1 MANVARVEAT
11 ITAQN
16 KLRPGLSSA
25 ARDLD
30 RFRNA
35 QTKAASAFARTAT
48 QFRGLERMERV
59 AGTLSR
65 GAAALG
71 GAFALNRAGQ
81 ALKEATVRFADV
93 DRAMTRTGITGDATA
108 EEVRKG
114 TEELRNLA
122 RQTATMFDPAQKGLD
137 AITASGR
144 EFGEAMK
151 MMPSVLRTA
160 QASGAGVEEIANSST
175 ALLDHMKISVEG
187 LQEAQDTL
195 AKGGKLGKFELKDM
209 ARYLPSMLP
218 AFKALGAEGQSGLR
232 SLVAM
237 LQVIRAGTG
246 TAEEAAA
253 SASNIF
259 QKMESE
265 ETTKKFKKFGI
276 DLTKEMAKAR
286 KEGRNLSEVFVDLSA
301 KALKGDLSKL
311 PQLFTDMEFAR
322 GMRAL
327 IAGRDKYK
335 EYVGELGKS
344 SGTIATDLKRV
355 TEDAQANI
363 DRLREGADRAK
374 SAFGGLAAELGS
386 PLIKQGA
393 DNFDALAQSMERA
406 TKAAREGGIGAAVK
420 QVAGDVAGAVA
431 NDLAEGRQNMR
442 DLQQRR
448 DDEEGQKRLADPK
461 RGGWFDWLTGDTSR
475 QATQAALDKLL
486 EKEKRGPLNPFD
498 RRNKASFQERLAA
511 DDNAWSRD
519 QTRRVGPLP
528 AQVTSASPDFADAI
542 ESAREA
548 RRAGAFSRGTPPSH
562 PFDSPLVAKGQAQR
576 GRVVPPRRPG
586 DIGATAFPAY
596 GSDDDGGRR
605 KPGFKVDNNL
615 PERAE
620 GNAASNSLFSSQPLA
635 SQSLDP
641 SLTKTS
647 AADRPGSSAFAPAS
661 LSGLSEVRSG
671 VEAAKASVESLGS
684 AGSSAGQALANGLTS
699 SLAGMEAQVAASV
712 ARMQAHLD
720 SLKAPSLSVGG
731 LGGFNTGKGMGEVR

>member
-30 RFRNA
+30 KFRNA
-35 QTKAASAFARTAT
+35 QTRAARAFSASAS
-48 QFRGLERMERV
+48 QFKGLERMERV
-59 AGTLSR
+59 MGTLQR
-65 GAAALG
+65 GAVALG
-71 GAFALNRAGQ
+71 GVYAMQRAGQ
-81 ALKEATVRFADV
+81 ALKEATVRFAEV

-114 TEELRNLA
+114 TEELRNFA
-122 RQTATMFDPAQKGLD
+122 RETATQFGPAQKGLD

-195 AKGGKLGKFELKDM
+195 AMGGKLGKFELRDM

-265 ETTKKFKKFGI
+265 ETTKRFEKFGI
-276 DLTKEMAKAR
+276 NLRKEMAKAR
-286 KEGRNLSEVFVDLSA
+286 KEGRNLSEVFVELSD

-311 PQLFTDMEFAR
+311 PQLFSDMEFAR

-327 IAGRDKYK
+327 IAGREKYR

-344 SGTIATDLKRV
+344 GGTIATDLKRV

-363 DRLREGADRAK
+363 DRLSEGADRAK
-374 SAFGGLAAELGS
+374 AAFGGLAAELGS
-386 PLIKQGA
+386 DLIKQGA
-393 DNFDALAQSMERA
+393 GNFDALAQSMERA
-406 TKAAREGGIGAAVK
+406 TKAAREGGLGGAVK
-420 QVAGDVAGAVA
+420 QVAGEFAVSVAK
-431 NDLAEGRQNMR
+431 DWSEGRQNAR
-442 DLQQRR
+442 DMQQRY
-448 DDEEGQKRLADPK
+448 DDEQNLKRLADPK

-475 QATQAALDKLL
+475 GATQAALDKLL
-486 EKEKRGPLNPFD
+486 VKEKRGPLNAFE
-498 RRNKASFQERLAA
+498 RQNKRTFQDRLAA

-519 QTRRVGPLP
+519 QIRRLGAMPQAL
-528 AQVTSASPDFADAI
+528 TSDSPEFANVI
-542 ESAREA
+542 EAARES
-548 RRAGAFSRGTPPSH
+548 RRGAAFSRSTPDGGPSAPKGLAQQGRVLPPS
-562 PFDSPLVAKGQAQR
+562 
-576 GRVVPPRRPG
+576 RPAG
-586 DIGATAFPAY
+586 LGASSFPAFVL
-596 GSDDDGGRR
+596 DDAKSR
-605 KPGFKVDNNL
+605 V
-615 PERAE
+615 AE
-620 GNAASNSLFSSQPLA
+620 VSTSIEALGPVGASAGTALASGITSGISQMEAELSAAISRMQQKLNSL
-635 SQSLDP
+635 
-641 SLTKTS
+641 
-647 AADRPGSSAFAPAS
+647 
-661 LSGLSEVRSG
+661 
-671 VEAAKASVESLGS
+671 
-684 AGSSAGQALANGLTS
+684 
-699 SLAGMEAQVAASV
+699 
-712 ARMQAHLD
+712 H
-720 SLKAPSLSVGG
+720 APSLSFGG
-731 LGGFNTGKGMGEVR
+731 LGGFNTGKGMSEVR